1 MSKDKLEI
9 IKIGGKLINEERE
22 LLRFLEMLTTI
33 DNDIIIIH
41 GGGRKATELSA
52 LLGISTQM
60 IDGRRITNKETLE
73 VAIMVY
79 AGLVNKNLV
88 ALLQSMRIDAIGL
101 CGADANIIQAHK
113 RPVKEIDYG
122 FVGDIESVDGGKL
135 GGLLSLGLTPAL
147 CAISHNT
154 KGQLLNTNADTIA
167 AQVAIAMSSKYEVS
181 LKYCFEFL
189 GVLHDI
195 SDHGNTIRT
204 IAASELESMKE
215 AGVINA
221 GMLPKLSN
229 GFDALNQGVDNVSIC
244 GIENL
249 ISQKNATHLIK

>member
-1 MSKDKLEI
+1 MNKRTLEI
-9 IKIGGKLINEERE
+9 IKIGGKLINDEQE
-22 LLRFLEMLTTI
+22 LLRFLNVLTSI
-33 DNDIIIIH
+33 ENDIIMVH

-52 LLGISTQM
+52 LLGIRTKM

-79 AGLVNKNLV
+79 AGLVNKNIV
-88 ALLQSMRIDAIGL
+88 ALLQSMQIDAIGL
-101 CGADANIIQAHK
+101 CGADANIIKAYK

-135 GGLLSLGLTPAL
+135 GGLLSIGLTPAL

-181 LKYCFEFL
+181 LKYCFEFP

-195 SDHGNTIRT
+195 SDHGNTIKT
-204 IAASELESMKE
+204 IAANELESMKE
-215 AGVINA
+215 TGVINA

-229 GFDALNQGVDNVSIC
+229 GFDALRNGVDEVSIC
-244 GIENL
+244 GIDNL
-249 ISQKNATHLIK
+249 ISQENATQLIN